1 MNDLVCILLSVHNG
15 SKFLAAQL
23 ESLSAQTH
31 RNWMLLWRDDGSQ
44 DDSSRIMEAFA
55 DQIGGGRVRKLAEP
69 TGQLG
74 ITSSFLSLLASAPA
88 DAAFFAFCD
97 QDDVWFVDKLERA
110 VGHFAEV
117 PAQQAGLYCSRQ
129 MLVDVE
135 LRPIGMSPAVKRA
148 PGLGNALVQN
158 IATGCT
164 IVINKEA
171 RHHILSAQVPDGT
184 LHDYWSYLV
193 VCAVSGSVY
202 FDPEPSIFYRQ
213 HGGNSVGSQASLV
226 RRALRAL
233 DRGPRPFL
241 QGVANNISALKLLPA
256 LTFEGADILTKL
268 EGLKSKNP
276 IQRLE
281 VLRKAGLFRQRLG
294 EGLLVRL
301 WVTLR
306 SLPDVSL
313 RNYNNGL

>member
-129 MLVDVE
+129 MLVDAE

-213 HGGNSVGSQASLV
+213 HGGNSVGCARSFITRAAQALT
-226 RRALRAL
+226 
-233 DRGPRPFL
+233 RGPFQFL
-241 QGVANNISALKLLPA
+241 QGISNNLSALSKFPCLRDYGIKIEMIAFDLRARNPLIRVRA
-256 LTFEGADILTKL
+256 LK
-268 EGLKSKNP
+268 KY
-276 IQRLE
+276 
-281 VLRKAGLFRQRLG
+281 
-294 EGLLVRL
+294 GLLRQTWAEDVL
-301 WVTLR
+301 LKFLIAI
-306 SLPDVSL
+306 LPL
-313 RNYNNGL
+313 PRTT

>member
-1 MNDLVCILLSVHNG
+1 MNDLVCVLLSVHNG
-15 SKFLAAQL
+15 SKFLQAQL

-97 QDDVWFVDKLERA
+97 QDDVWFADKLERA

-129 MLVDVE
+129 MLVDAE

-171 RHHILSAQVPDGT
+171 RHHILSAQAPDGT

-213 HGGNSVGSQASLV
+213 HGGNSVGSQASLL

-233 DRGPRPFL
+233 NRGPRPFL
-241 QGVANNISALKLLPA
+241 QGMSNNLTALSKLPGFVIGAKKIKSIAQGLQSRSPITRLRALKSLGLYRQAPAEDLLLRVWISVSPIPDS
-256 LTFEGADILTKL
+256 ERSGAD
-268 EGLKSKNP
+268 
-276 IQRLE
+276 
-281 VLRKAGLFRQRLG
+281 
-294 EGLLVRL
+294 
-301 WVTLR
+301 
-306 SLPDVSL
+306 
-313 RNYNNGL
+313 